1 MFRFLLPFCLRDS
14 SRWALLSFFSARLRN
29 RGESIFLPSDRIA
42 KCVSPRSM
50 PVCWSLSGMR
60 AASAASAVAMTKE
73 AKYRPAESL
82 ITVTDDGVAG
92 RELDHFTFTAPTFGR
107 FSRPALSMCQ
117 RALAVNR
124 ID

>member
-1 MFRFLLPFCLRDS
+1 MRTWGLTTDTDQRSNPYIS
-14 SRWALLSFFSARLRN
+14 SLWAAPTWMER
-29 RGESIFLPSDRIA
+29 
-42 KCVSPRSM
+42 PR
-50 PVCWSLSGMR
+50 
-60 AASAASAVAMTKE
+60 VAPKE
-73 AKYRPAESL
+73 AKYRPAASL

-92 RELDHFTFTAPTFGR
+92 RERDHFTFTAPTFGR